1 MRTGIARIF
10 DDSLD
15 GLVAL
20 EGTSFFDFCRDLPDD
35 PIQIAHERDFLANA
49 DVRIMGRKHSQDAA
63 QHFPEAVD
71 HPYAD
76 VMNAARKVIFSQTMQ
91 TIDWA
96 HSSIAS
102 GDLGAAM
109 EKLKQDGDGYS
120 AAHGGIGFWRSLIC
134 HDLIDVYRIALFPYL
149 AGKGARLF
157 SDLEQSLRLEL
168 VSTTAFSN
176 GMTELAFR
184 RISQAP
190 SR

>member
-35 PIQIAHERDFLANA
+35 PMQIAHERDFLANA
-49 DVRIMGRKHSQDAA
+49 DVNIMGRKHSQDAA

-76 VMNAARKVIFSQTMQ
+76 VLNAACKVIFSQTMQ

-102 GDLGAAM
+102 GDLGAEM
-109 EKLKQDGDGYS
+109 EKLKQDDDGYS
-120 AAHGGIGFWRSLIC
+120 AAHGGGTGIHSSG
-134 HDLIDVYRIALFPYL
+134 
-149 AGKGARLF
+149 
-157 SDLEQSLRLEL
+157 
-168 VSTTAFSN
+168 
-176 GMTELAFR
+176 
-184 RISQAP
+184 
-190 SR
+190 

>member
-1 MRTGIARIF
+1 MRTVIARIF
-10 DDSLD
+10 DYSLD
-15 GLVAL
+15 GIVAE

-49 DVRIMGRKHSQDAA
+49 DVHIMGCKHYQDAA
-63 QHFPEAVD
+63 QYFPEAVD

-109 EKLKQDGDGYS
+109 EKLKQDDDGYI
-120 AAHGGIGFWRSLIC
+120 AAHSGGTGIHSSG
-134 HDLIDVYRIALFPYL
+134 
-149 AGKGARLF
+149 
-157 SDLEQSLRLEL
+157 
-168 VSTTAFSN
+168 
-176 GMTELAFR
+176 
-184 RISQAP
+184 
-190 SR
+190 